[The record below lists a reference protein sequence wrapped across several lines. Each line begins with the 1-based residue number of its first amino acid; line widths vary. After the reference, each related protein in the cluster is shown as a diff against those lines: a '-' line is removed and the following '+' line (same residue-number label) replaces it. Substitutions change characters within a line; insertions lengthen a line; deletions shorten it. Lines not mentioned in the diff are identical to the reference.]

1 MAKASKSDGQI
12 TAHVLA
18 ERCGETYDTVN
29 HWARMGLLPYTKR
42 GRTRLF
48 LAAESEKRCWRIRE
62 LQNDDCNLA
71 AIRRMLANAE

>member
-1 MAKASKSDGQI
+1 MTKASKTDGEI
-12 TAHVLA
+12 TAQVLA

-29 HWARMGLLPYTKR
+29 HWARMRLLPYKKR

-48 LAAESEKRCWRIRE
+48 VAADSEKRCRRIRE

-71 AIRRMLANAE
+71 AIRRMLADGE